1 MDGSRLSLAIV
12 VLCQAALSIV
22 GYEAIHTFEKYAAI
36 GLLVL
41 FAVATVAALPRVD
54 TSFANGD
61 GASLGSFIL
70 MTTIAGSFN
79 FAWALYASDY
89 TRYLPAST
97 SPGRVFGYT
106 TLGLTLSAVWL
117 EALGLAVTSALTS
130 KGWQATA
137 SDPSV
142 LVYTH
147 VALSQQKQWTA
158 TNMGGYGYRG
168 WGGGMATATETNIP
182 IGTLI
187 VDLVDSQTHEMIWR
201 GIARDQVKT
210 SGDASG
216 RIQNAVTKLFED
228 FPPGSAAK

>member
-1 MDGSRLSLAIV
+1 MRKAI
-12 VLCQAALSIV
+12 I
-22 GYEAIHTFEKYAAI
+22 
-36 GLLVL
+36 
-41 FAVATVAALPRVD
+41 
-54 TSFANGD
+54 
-61 GASLGSFIL
+61 
-70 MTTIAGSFN
+70 
-79 FAWALYASDY
+79 
-89 TRYLPAST
+89 
-97 SPGRVFGYT
+97 
-106 TLGLTLSAVWL
+106 TLGIVAGALALACSTLSTDVDYDHTVNFGKYRTFQL
-117 EALGLAVTSALTS
+117 KEGTPSPVTFTQKRIEDAVTSALTS